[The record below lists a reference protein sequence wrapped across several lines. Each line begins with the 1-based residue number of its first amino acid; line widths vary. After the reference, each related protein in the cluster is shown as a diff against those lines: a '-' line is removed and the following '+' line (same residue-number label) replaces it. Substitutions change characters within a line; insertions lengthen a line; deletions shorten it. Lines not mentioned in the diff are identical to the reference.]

1 MATKKKTTAKK
12 TTNEEEKI
20 ITPVEEKI
28 EEVATPV
35 EEEKEQV
42 IEPKKENKKEEK
54 KIEPKL
60 KVGDIAFISKDAD
73 ADLNGFKLF
82 PQYKK
87 YAYTVEAYD
96 AKSDVYTLRRLNL
109 SLQLK
114 GELILAPG
122 ERAHDTIN
130 RMQF

>member
-1 MATKKKTTAKK
+1 MTTKKKTTAKK
-12 TTNEEEKI
+12 TTDEEEVI
-20 ITPVEEKI
+20 TTPVEEKI
-28 EEVATPV
+28 EEPV
-35 EEEKEQV
+35 VTEQV
-42 IEPKKENKKEEK
+42 IEPKEQIKPKKEK
-54 KIEPKL
+54 IIEPKL

-114 GELILAPG
+114 GELILAPD
-122 ERAHDTIN
+122 ERASDMIN
-130 RMQF
+130 RKQF